1 MKQPLGYS
9 KPGSEHLV
17 CKLNKA
23 LYGLKQAG
31 HEWYTKINKFLHRT
45 FLKQSFQDCNLCY
58 HKQNDKIVILVLYV
72 DDLFVIGSDI
82 SGIAQ
87 LKHRLRSKFQ
97 MTDLGLITKY
107 LGLEFRK
114 STEGLFSDCNPCK
127 SPLPAGL
134 KLSKETKIPPINQ
147 TLYRRMVGKLLFLT
161 IIRVDIAYAV
171 NLVSRY
177 MGNP

>member
-1 MKQPLGYS
+1 
-9 KPGSEHLV
+9 
-17 CKLNKA
+17 
-23 LYGLKQAG
+23 
-31 HEWYTKINKFLHRT
+31 
-45 FLKQSFQDCNLCY
+45 
-58 HKQNDKIVILVLYV
+58 
-72 DDLFVIGSDI
+72 
-82 SGIAQ
+82 
-87 LKHRLRSKFQ
+87 

-114 STEGLFSDCNPCK
+114 STEGLFVHQTNYTQNIIDEFGLSDCNPCK